1 MVCLLS
7 VSSDVPQCWHC
18 LQGTRLIPSALECL
32 RPALYCISI
41 SKEQRI
47 WSHHMEIQY
56 RAGRKHSNAD
66 GMSRVPCKQCQHCG
80 TSEDTDS
87 KHTIHTAVS
96 QKSDITHSGDMS
108 LVKYCISI
116 SKEQR
121 IWSHLAI
128 CPSGSLKLRSQR
140 SELWS
145 LLMKWVEKGT
155 KPSYDSIRGENYVMQ
170 SLHSQW
176 NRLVIHESLLCREW
190 KVIGTTTFR
199 PH

>member
-32 RPALYCISI
+32 RPALSR
-41 SKEQRI
+41 KELLAAVYFTKYFRHYLLGRKFVIRSDHSSLRLLLNFKEPEGQMARWLQI
-47 WSHHMEIQY
+47 LCSFDMEIQY

-80 TSEDTDS
+80 TSEDKDS

-96 QKSDITHSGDMS
+96 P
-108 LVKYCISI
+108 LYCISI

-128 CPSGSLKLRSQR
+128 CPSSSLKLRSQR

-145 LLMKWVEKGT
+145 LLMT
-155 KPSYDSIRGENYVMQ
+155 NFLPS
-170 SLHSQW
+170 
-176 NRLVIHESLLCREW
+176 
-190 KVIGTTTFR
+190 K
-199 PH
+199 